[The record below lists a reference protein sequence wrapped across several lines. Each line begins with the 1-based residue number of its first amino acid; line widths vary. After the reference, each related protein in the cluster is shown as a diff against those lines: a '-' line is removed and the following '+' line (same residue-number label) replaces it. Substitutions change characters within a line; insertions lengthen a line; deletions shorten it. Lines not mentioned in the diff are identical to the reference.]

1 MFKVLNSSSLRQC
14 ISMFTSSC
22 EANLIISGGTIS
34 KRRQECIYLFHKKSS
49 PIKNLR
55 GAGFSAKQSVDPL

>member
-1 MFKVLNSSSLRQC
+1 
-14 ISMFTSSC
+14 MFTSSC

-49 PIKNLR
+49 PIKNLC
-55 GAGFSAKQSVDPL
+55 GAGFSAKQPVDPL